1 MMTPTILCVDDEP
14 HVLHAL
20 KRALRHEPY
29 RLLTAA
35 SGSEGLSLLDQHTV
49 QVVLSDQRMPKMLG
63 TEFLN
68 QVKSNYPEVIRMI
81 LTGYADVPSI
91 LDAVN
96 RCEIY
101 RFITKPWDETQ
112 LKRHLQECLLQ
123 HELMRLDN
131 PVPEI
136 QSVSGDQEIDVHN
149 IIHQAAFLSELDD
162 SMTANVLDY
171 LPVPVIVLD
180 DARKLTYINA
190 AASLCF
196 PADNQ
201 SKDRTINGTLLPVL
215 MDLRDSYNFDLFPIQ
230 STLLHWQDYQ
240 LRIWMSAMQKD
251 DVTTHIFVI
260 DDMTKTFDVE

>member
-1 MMTPTILCVDDEP
+1 MMTAAILCVDDEP

-20 KRALRHEPY
+20 ERALRHEPY

-35 SGSEGLSLLDQHTV
+35 SGREGLSLLDQHTV

-68 QVKSNYPEVIRMI
+68 QVKLNYPEVIRMI
-81 LTGYADVPSI
+81 LTGYTDVPSI

-112 LKRHLQECLLQ
+112 LKEYLQASLLQ
-123 HELMRLDN
+123 HELMCLDKQ
-131 PVPEI
+131 VPEI
-136 QSVSGDQEIDVHN
+136 QSVPLGQETYVHN
-149 IIHQAAFLSELDD
+149 IIHQAAFLSELCD

-171 LPVPVIVLD
+171 LPVPVIILD

-190 AASLCF
+190 TASLCF

-201 SKDRTINGTLLPVL
+201 SKDRTINGALLPVL

-230 STLLHWQDYQ
+230 STSLHWQDYQ
-240 LRIWMSAMQKD
+240 LRIWMSAIQKD
-251 DVTTHIFVI
+251 GLTTHIFVI
-260 DDMTKTFDVE
+260 DDMTKTVEVE